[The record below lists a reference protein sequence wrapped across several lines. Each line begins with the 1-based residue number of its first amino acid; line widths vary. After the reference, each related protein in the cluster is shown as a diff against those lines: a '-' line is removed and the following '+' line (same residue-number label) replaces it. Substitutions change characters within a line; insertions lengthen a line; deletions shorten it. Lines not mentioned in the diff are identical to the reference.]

1 MNVFWKQSF
10 KIIVHTD
17 QDTFLVHCEGIVAGQ
32 TNVSTFVSKI
42 SFLSCVGSEIKFP
55 LSTAPASF
63 SQTQCTVTFFF
74 FFLSWV
80 KSQRLSLVLHV
91 HLLQLSL
98 IRSFSSFFFISWPSS
113 QSPRPLL
120 HRSHLWNIDAGQMTS
135 DSFRNYTAKPLS
147 LPLLFFS
154 LFSPSCIFTL
164 PPCFIYDGCWAQIFW
179 HHSSLPVFFMC
190 LLCLAVYTIW
200 MLHWSRK
207 QNSIVSESLH
217 FFTCLSLC
225 AFLLLS

>member
-98 IRSFSSFFFISWPSS
+98 IRSFSSFFFYILAIFPKPTPPFASISSVKYWCRTNDIRLFQKLYSQAS
-113 QSPRPLL
+113 QSPFTVFLIIFPILYFHIASMLYLWWLL
-120 HRSHLWNIDAGQMTS
+120 GS
-135 DSFRNYTAKPLS
+135 DFLA
-147 LPLLFFS
+147 S
-154 LFSPSCIFTL
+154 LFSPCFFYVSFVSCGIHNMNATL
-164 PPCFIYDGCWAQIFW
+164 EQEA
-179 HHSSLPVFFMC
+179 
-190 LLCLAVYTIW
+190 
-200 MLHWSRK
+200 K
-207 QNSIVSESLH
+207 
-217 FFTCLSLC
+217 
-225 AFLLLS
+225 